1 MSDFRY
7 EVREL
12 KLIELKDATE
22 LIKKVFMKFEAPD
35 FPEEGVETFIKFIES
50 DSLKDEFQEGALR
63 FFGCF
68 DDNKIIGVI
77 GTRKVNHICLL
88 FVDREYHKQGIGKKL
103 FEKVKESIQE
113 IKITVNSSPYAVG
126 FYHSLGFK
134 DKDVEQLVDGIRFTP
149 MEYIKE

>member
-7 EVREL
+7 KYREL
-12 KLIELKDATE
+12 KIIELSDATE
-22 LIKKVFMKFEAPD
+22 LIKKVFMIFEAPD

-50 DSLKDEFQEGALR
+50 DSLKDEFEEGSLR

-113 IKITVNSSPYAVG
+113 KKVTVNSSPYAVG

-134 DKDVEQLVDGIRFTP
+134 DKGMEQLVDGIRFTP